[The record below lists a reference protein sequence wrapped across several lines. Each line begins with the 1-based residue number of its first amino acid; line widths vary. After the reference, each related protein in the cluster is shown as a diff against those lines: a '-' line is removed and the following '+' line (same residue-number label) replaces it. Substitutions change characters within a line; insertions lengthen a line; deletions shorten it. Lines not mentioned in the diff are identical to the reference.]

1 MHQAQSNTNSTH
13 FRRNWVGFFLLGL
26 SNMLPYAMVSAAAN
40 SIARSYHKEGF
51 VATIYGA
58 VGSTTIVVKLL
69 NTFVLTRVSYTIRF
83 TTNTLV
89 LLLGIAGVAYA
100 PTFITAI
107 FAVVIVGASY
117 AFGENLALGYLSKF
131 DSRLVNAWSSGCGC
145 AGLISAL
152 FVIAAGCLIKP
163 TLDKASDLKE
173 VDWYSFLACCPFVFL
188 YLIAYLMVI
197 VEAPGESALSQVN
210 GYSVNPAH
218 VTDDNPRTEQDS
230 LLGHEQSLSQ
240 GEPRRL
246 TMSDRWRCFKLI
258 WKLGV
263 NLAIATFATFV
274 CRVASAKAEDKSKYN
289 QDCPELF
296 VSLQLCF
303 QAAQFASLSSVQHIK
318 IRRVDVLAAIQFINA
333 VIWIVNTVYKFM
345 PVYILPAYMVFIGLI
360 MGAIYVNTFYMVHND
375 DIFPTEHRDLLANM
389 TGTFLTVGVSL
400 CSILMTVLYKK
411 VLFDY

>member
-1 MHQAQSNTNSTH
+1 MHQAQLNTNSTH

-51 VATIYGA
+51 VATVYGA
-58 VGSTTIVVKLL
+58 AGSTTIVVKLL
-69 NTFVLTRVSYTIRF
+69 NTFVLTRVSYNIRF

-197 VEAPGESALSQVN
+197 VEAPGESALHQVN
-210 GYSVNPAH
+210 GYSVNAAH
-218 VTDDNPRTEQDS
+218 VTDDDPSTEQDS

-246 TMSDRWRCFKLI
+246 TMSDRWHCFKLI

-263 NLAIATFATFV
+263 N
-274 CRVASAKAEDKSKYN
+274 
-289 QDCPELF
+289 
-296 VSLQLCF
+296 
-303 QAAQFASLSSVQHIK
+303 AAQFASLSSVQHIK
-318 IRRVDVLAAIQFINA
+318 IRRVHVLAAIQFINA

-345 PVYILPAYMVFIGLI
+345 PVYILPAYMVIIGLI

-400 CSILMTVLYKK
+400 CSILMTVLYKT
-411 VLFDY
+411 VLVNY